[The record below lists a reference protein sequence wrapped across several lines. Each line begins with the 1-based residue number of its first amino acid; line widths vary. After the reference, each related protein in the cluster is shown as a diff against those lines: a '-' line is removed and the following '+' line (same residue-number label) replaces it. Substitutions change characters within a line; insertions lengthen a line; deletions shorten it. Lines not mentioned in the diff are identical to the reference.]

1 MSDEAAPSAQITFN
15 IKSSSDQKYVVTVPD
30 TMTVLELKEKLS
42 TSEYADV
49 AAERQRLIYSGRV
62 LKDPDVLSTY
72 KIKDGNTVH
81 MVKGAASN
89 ARQNPANSS
98 STVPGAGQAPTGVP
112 QMATGTAAND
122 PMAQL
127 TGARYAGFAQMPGA
141 DMFGPDGGVSQAVQV
156 FIGQPSLT
164 CFLDGTATRP
174 REHAKNARKPHGS
187 QSNARSNE

>member
-1 MSDEAAPSAQITFN
+1 M
-15 IKSSSDQKYVVTVPD
+15 TVSE

-42 TSEYADV
+42 TSDYADV
-49 AAERQRLIYSGRV
+49 PAERQRLIYSGRV

-89 ARQNPANSS
+89 ARQNPANQSS
-98 STVPGAGQAPTGVP
+98 SGVVPGAGQPPSGVP
-112 QMATGTAAND
+112 ANLATGTAAND

-141 DMFGPDGGVSQAVQV
+141 EMFGPDGGVS
-156 FIGQPSLT
+156 
-164 CFLDGTATRP
+164 
-174 REHAKNARKPHGS
+174 
-187 QSNARSNE
+187 